1 MPLLA
6 TLALL
11 LFLFDVAQRRLDL
24 FREPVKKE
32 AAEEAKQK
40 QPAAVKPKRE
50 PAKKKTVR
58 EEPAAADVLWQ
69 QMKNKKKL

>member
-6 TLALL
+6 GLALL

-24 FREPVKKE
+24 FREPVKTE
-32 AAEEAKQK
+32 TTEETKPQK
-40 QPAAVKPKRE
+40 AREKKRKPE
-50 PAKKKTVR
+50 KKKPEKET
-58 EEPAAADVLWQ
+58 PAAADVLWQ